1 MAPFVTKTATT
12 FTIKPVDGLPSTV
25 TTTPVSNTQLWGNV
39 YGAAHGGDC
48 SASAS
53 VR

>member
-1 MAPFVTKTATT
+1 
-12 FTIKPVDGLPSTV
+12 V
-25 TTTPVSNTQLWGNV
+25 TTTPVSDAQLWGNV

-53 VR
+53 